1 VKTKSSI
8 EIKWDIADGYVG
20 NRPHY
25 TSIDAEDLC
34 DCDTEEE
41 VRDFVEEYIEESFR
55 QQISFEIEDSQ
66 MDAAIAVWKKEKGTK
81 A

>member
-1 VKTKSSI
+1 M
-8 EIKWDIADGYVG
+8 WDIADGYVG

-25 TSIDAEDLC
+25 TSLNVEELWG
-34 DCDTEEE
+34 CDTEEE

-66 MDAAIAVWKKEKGTK
+66 MDAAIAVWKKEKGEK